1 MIGIVGG
8 IGPLAGADMYKQIVA
23 NTVANADQDHL
34 PVMLASLPGEIVDRM
49 PFLLHGTGENPAIGI
64 AKVIRML
71 ENAGADL
78 IAIACNTAH
87 SPPIFERLL
96 ELLEAQGS
104 RAEIINLINIT
115 IQDIIT
121 RQGRGNHVGVLSTT
135 GAYKVGL
142 FQNALQAAGLKPL
155 LLPFERHEDLIHKA
169 IFRIKV
175 SGEVV
180 EEQVIEQLNIAI
192 QELELMGAQSI
203 LLGCTEIGMI
213 EKSLDFKGMAVFNP
227 NTIMARA
234 LISKIS
240 PEKLKP

>member
-23 NTVANADQDHL
+23 NTIAKADQDHL

-64 AKVIRML
+64 AKVIQML

-87 SPPIFERLL
+87 SPAIFEPLL
-96 ELLEAQGS
+96 QLLQTQGS
-104 RAEIINLINIT
+104 NAEIINLIDVT
-115 IQDIIT
+115 VQDIIAH
-121 RQGRGNHVGVLSTT
+121 QGRSNRVGVLSTT

-142 FQNALQAAGLKPL
+142 FQNALNSAGLTPQFL
-155 LLPFERHEDLIHKA
+155 QYERHEALIHKA

-175 SGEVV
+175 SGDVV
-180 EEQVIEQLNIAI
+180 EDQVVVQLNNAI
-192 QELELMGAQSI
+192 QELEKMGAQSI

-213 EKSLDFKGMAVFNP
+213 EKSLDFRGMAVFNP

-234 LISKIS
+234 LISIVS
-240 PEKLKP
+240 PEKLK